1 MNFSAKTYRFVLA
14 AMLCLPMGHLTASA
28 QSYTFGTE
36 LGTGRIICTDDG
48 DYTPDDDDP
57 SYAAAAAWDAY
68 IFGDREVPCYAPLSD
83 LDPGVWKQSEPFKGT
98 DEDGNQANFKI
109 YVLHDAYSWT
119 LGSTWQL
126 ELNGAE
132 VDPTSIFQAPNFM
145 DRFCNSNTA
154 FAFGASSHEGP
165 RAANERTSGA
175 RAKTVSN
182 SLSSVRT
189 NCEAGR
195 IPIIFS
201 VNLGEHEYDPSC
213 PTAKC
218 SLAQR
223 RVIIISA
230 NDISTD
236 INLPQALAKGIED
249 QRVFKGLDVKK
260 YSLFDMASQ

>member
-1 MNFSAKTYRFVLA
+1 MSFTATIYKFGLA
-14 AMLCLPMGHLTASA
+14 AMLSLPIGTFTASA

-36 LGTGRIICTDDG
+36 LGTGRIICTDDS
-48 DYTPDDDDP
+48 DYTPNDDDP
-57 SYAAAAAWDAY
+57 SYALAAAWDAY

-83 LDPGVWKQSEPFKGT
+83 LDPGVWKQSEPFKGR
-98 DEDGNQANFKI
+98 DENGNEADFKI
-109 YVLHDAYSWT
+109 YVLHDAYSWA

-126 ELNGAE
+126 ELNGEE

-165 RAANERTSGA
+165 RKANERTSGE
-175 RAKTVSN
+175 RAKTVST
-182 SLSSVRT
+182 SLSSVRAS
-189 NCEAGR
+189 CEAGR

-201 VNLGEHEYDPSC
+201 VNLGEHAYDPSC
-213 PTAKC
+213 PTSEC
-218 SLAQR
+218 SVAQR

-230 NDISTD
+230 SDISTD
-236 INLPQALAKGIED
+236 LNLPQALAKGIED